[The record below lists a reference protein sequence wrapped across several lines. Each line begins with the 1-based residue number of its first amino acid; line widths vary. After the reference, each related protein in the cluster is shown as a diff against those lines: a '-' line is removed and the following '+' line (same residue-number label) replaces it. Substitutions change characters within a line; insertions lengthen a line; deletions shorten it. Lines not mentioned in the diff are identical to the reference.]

1 MKFYKL
7 FLNRSLPLI
16 GLICSYSVMAEKSY
30 IEQYDESIK
39 NSVPVKCYVEYRGGG
54 EDIRLAIG
62 DFDNPNQARKILL
75 NQEVVIN
82 KANKKQKKIV
92 IKIKE
97 CVNETDKFT
106 NTRAKNLDQAMP
118 R

>member
-7 FLNRSLPLI
+7 FLSSVLALI
-16 GLICSYSVMAEKSY
+16 TLICSYSVTAEKSY

-54 EDIRLAIG
+54 DDIRLAIG
-62 DFDNPNQARKILL
+62 DFDNPNQARQLLL
-75 NQEVVIN
+75 NQAVVIN

-92 IKIKE
+92 FKVKE
-97 CVNETDKFT
+97 CVNETDNFT
-106 NTRAKNLDQAMP
+106 NARAKKLDDVMP